1 MTTPLDTLMVQALV
15 AALQALGTDL
25 LANNDATEERE
36 AA

>member
-25 LANNDATEERE
+25 LANNDATEERK